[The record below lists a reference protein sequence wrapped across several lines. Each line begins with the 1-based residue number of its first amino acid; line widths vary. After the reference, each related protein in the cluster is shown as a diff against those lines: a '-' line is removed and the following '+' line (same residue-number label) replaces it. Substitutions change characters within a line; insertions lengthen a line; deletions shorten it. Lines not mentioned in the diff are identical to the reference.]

1 MGNRLSWILCKRVI
15 LWKNYRHHG
24 FIIFTNAPNE
34 IIPNIVE
41 ANVPYQGCINIMKSN
56 IIWYKYKEKKNY

>member
-1 MGNRLSWILCKRVI
+1 MSFKV
-15 LWKNYRHHG
+15 KNVK
-24 FIIFTNAPNE
+24 FTNVPNE

-56 IIWYKYKEKKNY
+56 IIWYEYKEKRIINIERTIKI